1 MGVPQGQHVLKYD
14 WIIKIMG
21 GDHKRKLDCN
31 SVLICFDLL
40 SSSEILFIQKNIW
53 PDSTDIAA
61 IISSFAGSEIF
72 FRTCFFISQ
81 ATTVKHPKG
90 QNDRTSWSCLA
101 SLCSIV
107 SWSDCFTGNEVLDII
122 LKQIVTSKLVSP
134 GNVYMNRHNFK
145 ESCQQ
150 FWNLKNF

>member
-53 PDSTDIAA
+53 PDSSAIAA
-61 IISSFAGSEIF
+61 IISSFASSEIF
-72 FRTCFFISQ
+72 FGIIIFYDPNNYCQ
-81 ATTVKHPKG
+81 
-90 QNDRTSWSCLA
+90 TS
-101 SLCSIV
+101 
-107 SWSDCFTGNEVLDII
+107 
-122 LKQIVTSKLVSP
+122 
-134 GNVYMNRHNFK
+134 
-145 ESCQQ
+145 
-150 FWNLKNF
+150 